1 MRLRLRRLLDYP
13 TARVESTDGNETRI
27 KIEGL
32 VCDNVCA
39 VRTKQALSKLPGVPA
54 VAVDFETGV
63 ATVEGR
69 PHTESDYQHALDSVV
84 AGKPLRRL
92 LAAVAH
98 DRHRAERQA
107 SAS

>member
-39 VRTKQALSKLPGVPA
+39 IRTQQAFSKLPGVQA
-54 VAVDFETGV
+54 VAVDFEAGI

-69 PHTESDYQHALDSVV
+69 PQTEADYQRALDSVV
-84 AGKPLRRL
+84 AMKPLRRW
-92 LAAVAH
+92 LAS
-98 DRHRAERQA
+98 RHGRRVGAGR
-107 SAS
+107 